1 LYFYSMRYWLI
12 KSDPD
17 TYGWEEMKKDKRTF
31 WDGVRNYAARNF
43 MREMKKGDRCL
54 FYHSVKD
61 PHVVGIVEVVKE
73 AYPDHTAEKGDW
85 SMVDV
90 KVVKALKHI
99 VPLQDIKAVPE
110 LADMVL
116 LNNSRLSVQ
125 PVEENEYRRILELG
139 GL

>member
-1 LYFYSMRYWLI
+1 MRYWLI

>member
-1 LYFYSMRYWLI
+1 MRYWLI

-73 AYPDHTAEKGDW
+73 AYTDHTAEKGDW

>member
-1 LYFYSMRYWLI
+1 MRYWLI

-99 VPLQDIKAVPE
+99 IPLQDIKAVPE